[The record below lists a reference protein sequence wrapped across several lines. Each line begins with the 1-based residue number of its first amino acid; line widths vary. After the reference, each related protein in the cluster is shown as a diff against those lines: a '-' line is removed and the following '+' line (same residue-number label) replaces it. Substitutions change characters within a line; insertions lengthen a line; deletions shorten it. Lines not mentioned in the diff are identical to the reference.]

1 MSSLVLGFQEIEK
14 TQLFLVGGKG
24 LKLGELSKIHGIQV
38 PEGFCVTTEA
48 YQKAFDTGV
57 REEVSFDNQK
67 KEMVQWKFI
76 NISEL
81 IYLNQLTDGAESY
94 SRINEV
100 EDANAYTS
108 FVHKKADSIKQGQIN
123 QILNFI

>member
-1 MSSLVLGFQEIEK
+1 MKWYLAKLVYQVICGDGLHKPQFDE
-14 TQLFLVGGKG
+14 QLRLITAVD
-24 LKLGELSKIHGIQV
+24 EAV
-38 PEGFCVTTEA
+38 A
-48 YQKAFDTGV
+48 YQKAFDTGL

-67 KEMVQWKFI
+67 KELVRWKFI

-81 IYLNQLTDGAESY
+81 IYLNKLTDGAEIY

-108 FVHKKADSIKQGQIN
+108 FVHKKADSIKQGQTH